1 MSKKHLFKGLAF
13 ALLSIASS
21 AHARETPRVYVD
33 GIAAAIEENYFDEA
47 RAKKIAA
54 DLRSAASTG
63 KFDALQNARELS
75 SELSTWLDPL
85 DTHFDVS
92 WAEPKPTSTA
102 ARDST
107 LPERVIPSNDPD
119 KRKNYGVRNVEV
131 LPGNI
136 GYLDLRQF
144 SGFEFGE
151 RDQPARQAV
160 DAGLQLLS
168 GTNALIIDL
177 RENGGGAPQMV
188 GYLSSAFVKKDSDI
202 FNTFHG
208 RGRTMSEAPLD
219 WHPQP
224 RLDTPLFI
232 LISGR
237 TASAAEAFA
246 YTMQSAKR
254 AIIVGET
261 SMGAANPGA
270 RVDAGN
276 GFNVFVSFASPIN
289 PITKTNWEGL
299 GVKPDVAVASAT
311 APETARLLA
320 LQAVLAG
327 GLQGD
332 DATDARWALDA
343 LQAESKSALP
353 LHADDY
359 VGSYGALVITE
370 ANGRLILKNG
380 RRPIRTLLSLGD
392 DRFAIKEDP
401 SQRVVFVRDANGKV
415 EALESQTSSGGSD
428 RYRRGS

>member
-1 MSKKHLFKGLAF
+1 MSTKHLFKGLAF
-13 ALLSIASS
+13 ALLSLASS

-63 KFDALQNARELS
+63 KFDALQNERELS

-92 WAEPKPTSTA
+92 WSEPKPISTA

-119 KRKNYGVRNVEV
+119 KRKNYGVRSVEV

-160 DAGLQLLS
+160 DSGLQLLS

-289 PITKTNWEGL
+289 PITKTNWEGR

-327 GLQGD
+327 GLQDD

-343 LQAESKSALP
+343 LQAESKSAPP

-370 ANGRLILKNG
+370 ANGRLMLKNG
-380 RRPIRTLLSLGD
+380 RRPIRTLLSLDD

-401 SQRVVFVRDANGKV
+401 SQRVIFVRDANGKV

-428 RYRRGS
+428 RYRRGG

>member
-1 MSKKHLFKGLAF
+1 MSKKPLIKGLAL
-13 ALLSIASS
+13 ALMSLAFSTE
-21 AHARETPRVYVD
+21 ARETPRVYVD
-33 GIAAAIEENYFDEA
+33 GIAAVIEEHYFDQA

-54 DLRSAASTG
+54 DLRSAASSG
-63 KFDALQNARELS
+63 KFDALQNERELS
-75 SELSTWLDPL
+75 SELSAWLDPF

-92 WAEPKPTSTA
+92 WEEPKPASTT

-107 LPERVIPSNDPD
+107 LPERVIPSSDPG
-119 KRKNYGVRNVEV
+119 KRKNYGVRDVEV

-144 SGFEFGE
+144 AGFEFGE
-151 RDQPARQAV
+151 PGQPARQAV
-160 DAGLQLLS
+160 DAALQLLS

-188 GYLSSAFVKKDSDI
+188 GYLSSAFVKKGSDI

-232 LISGR
+232 LISAR

-254 AIIVGET
+254 ATIIGEA
-261 SMGAANPGA
+261 SLGAANPGA
-270 RVDAGN
+270 PVDAGN

-289 PITKTNWEGL
+289 PITKTNWEDR
-299 GVKPDVAVASAT
+299 GVIPDVAAASAA
-311 APETARLLA
+311 APETARRLA
-320 LQAVLAG
+320 LQKVLAG

-332 DATDARWALDA
+332 DATDVRWALEA
-343 LQAESKSALP
+343 LQAEARSAPP
-353 LHADDY
+353 LHANDY
-359 VGSYGALVITE
+359 VGSYGTLVLTE
-370 ANGRLILKNG
+370 ANGRLILQNG
-380 RRPIRTLLSLGD
+380 RRPVRTLLSLGD
-392 DRFAIKEDP
+392 DQFAVKEDP

-415 EALESQTSSGGSD
+415 QALESQTSSGESD
-428 RYRRGS
+428 RYRRGG